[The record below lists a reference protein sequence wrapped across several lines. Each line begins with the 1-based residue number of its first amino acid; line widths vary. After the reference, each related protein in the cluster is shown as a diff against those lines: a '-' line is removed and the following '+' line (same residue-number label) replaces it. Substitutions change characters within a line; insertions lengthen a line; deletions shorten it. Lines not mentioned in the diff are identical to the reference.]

1 MSPQDLGSYA
11 MPAHTGYYV
20 TKTYHHEAPANTDPS
35 KVKLPSPCTVL
46 ITGGGRGLG
55 EATAYAFAKAGASD
69 IILAAR
75 TTTELDTVATNLGK
89 MSSNINV
96 STVRCDVTSEPD
108 VLALTDL
115 LKTKHSSRLDVLVN
129 NAGFLDAGWQPITAE
144 SAPAS
149 DWKKVFDVNVYGVY
163 LVTRHLLP
171 LLLGTP
177 KGLKTVLG
185 ITSMSSHFASP
196 SIAMGMSKLALNRF
210 MEFLAASYEAEG
222 LMSYALHPGGVKTR
236 MSTDKDKVP
245 EQLSNSK
252 FHVLNEKECTLLT
265 SVIQCASTHLISQLE
280 WQCG

>member
-1 MSPQDLGSYA
+1 M
-11 MPAHTGYYV
+11 
-20 TKTYHHEAPANTDPS
+20 
-35 KVKLPSPCTVL
+35 KLPNPCTVL

-75 TTTELDTVATNLGK
+75 TTAELDTVAANLGK

-115 LKTKHSSRLDVLVN
+115 VKTKHSSRLDVLVN

-149 DWKKVFDVNVYGVY
+149 EWKKVFDVNVYGVY

-177 KGLKTVLG
+177 NGLKTVIG

-210 MEFLAASYEAEG
+210 IEFLAASYEAEG

-236 MSTDKDKVP
+236 MSTDKSKVP
-245 EQLSNSK
+245 EQLSESK
-252 FHVLNEKECTLLT
+252 FLALSEMECTVLT
-265 SVIQCASTHLISQLE
+265 SVILVCIDSPDLSAGMAVWLSREPRPWLNGRCKSHANDLSLPIQL
-280 WQCG
+280 